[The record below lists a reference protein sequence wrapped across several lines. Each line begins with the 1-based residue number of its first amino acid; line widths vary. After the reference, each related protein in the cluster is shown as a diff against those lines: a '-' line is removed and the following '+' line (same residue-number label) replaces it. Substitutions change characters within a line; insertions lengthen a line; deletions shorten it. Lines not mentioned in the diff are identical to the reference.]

1 MVMESSIIFIPCW
14 QVIRSRRLR
23 QETLEILAEW
33 EAKRSYGGS
42 NGSDS
47 SRTAVET
54 SPAKNS
60 SSTISAG
67 SRHGEMYTM
76 AALDK
81 ALQTNPQP
89 LLTFAALRDFSGENI
104 SFLSH
109 VRDWKAIWQLPANRL
124 PLFKKPVVDPT
135 EDKGLRARQFQKAV
149 QIYASLVS
157 VKYAEYP
164 VNLSFAH
171 RKELDLM
178 FEDVASRVSA
188 EVQRESATP
197 FDDLESASAQDLA
210 SHTSTYFN
218 ESQEQIFSCAPPDHH
233 HRSIGLTEL
242 HAGLAGESKIPAT
255 FGPDAFDH
263 AEESIKYMV
272 LTNTWP
278 KFVAAGYANSQER
291 KTIIQRTQKTLE
303 PTAHLMAR
311 ALGFAN

>member
-1 MVMESSIIFIPCW
+1 MVMESSSIFIPCW
-14 QVIRSRRLR
+14 QIIRSRKLR

-33 EAKRSYGGS
+33 EVKRSYGGS

-54 SPAKNS
+54 SPTKA
-60 SSTISAG
+60 STSTTSAG

-81 ALQTNPQP
+81 ALHTNPLP

-109 VRDWKAIWQLPANRL
+109 VRDWKAVWQLPANRF
-124 PLFKKPVVDPT
+124 PFSRKPVVEPA
-135 EDKGLRARQFQKAV
+135 EDRELRARQFLKAV
-149 QIYASLVS
+149 QIYASLVG
-157 VKYAEYP
+157 VKYSEYP

-171 RKELDLM
+171 RRELDLM
-178 FEDVASRVSA
+178 FEDAASRVSA
-188 EVQRESATP
+188 EVQRESPTP
-197 FDDLESASAQDLA
+197 FDDVESAPGYDLV
-210 SHTSTYFN
+210 SHPSTYLN
-218 ESQEQIFSCAPPDHH
+218 ESQEQIFSSSPGNYRHT
-233 HRSIGLTEL
+233 SIGLTEL
-242 HAGLAGESKIPAT
+242 PTAFFAKSAIPAT

-278 KFVAAGYANSQER
+278 KFVAAGYASSRER
-291 KTIIQRTQKTLE
+291 KTIVQRAKKRLE
-303 PTAHLMAR
+303 HLMGR
-311 ALGFAN
+311 APGFAI